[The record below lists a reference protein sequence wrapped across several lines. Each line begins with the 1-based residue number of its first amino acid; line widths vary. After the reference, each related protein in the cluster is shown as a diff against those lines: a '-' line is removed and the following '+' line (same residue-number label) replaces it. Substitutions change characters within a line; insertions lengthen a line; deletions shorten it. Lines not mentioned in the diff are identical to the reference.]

1 MTRVYGQRRAVA
13 LAVATV
19 VWLSGCASYRVPGG
33 PADLRALGVSEEFVE
48 HNTDAVIAQRL
59 ERKPLAGFPTAIA
72 VVRVQDCGY
81 ASYTAR
87 GYGEGRYTVVTVR
100 DVETDEDFDRLQQL
114 PMVRGIA
121 PLNRLVLPTRLMDN
135 SDLRQG
141 AATVRADMLLIYT
154 FDTTFQVKDK
164 VPPLGILTLG
174 LFPDDHARIASTVSA
189 VLMDTRNGYVYG
201 LLEATARKEKT
212 TSGWTRDAV
221 VDKAR
226 REAEAEAFQKL
237 VGEFETTWRRV
248 IDEYAPTEV
257 SDRSRLWGAV
267 SPG

>member
-1 MTRVYGQRRAVA
+1 MTRVYGKRHAVA
-13 LAVATV
+13 LVALSA

-33 PADLRALGVSEEFVE
+33 PADLRALGVSEDFVE
-48 HNTDAVIAQRL
+48 QNTDAAIAGRL
-59 ERKPLAGFPTAIA
+59 ALKPLAGFPTAIA
-72 VVRVQDCGY
+72 VVRVQDRGY
-81 ASYTAR
+81 VSYTAR

-100 DVETDEDFDRLQQL
+100 DVETDEDFDRLHQL

-121 PLNRLVLPTRLMDN
+121 PLNRLVLPTRLRDD

-154 FDTTFQVKDK
+154 FDTTFEVKDK

-189 VLMDTRNGYVYG
+189 VLMDTRNGYVYA
-201 LLEATARKEKT
+201 LLEATVRKEKT

-221 VDKAR
+221 VDEVR
-226 REAEAEAFQKL
+226 REAETEAFQKL
-237 VGEFETTWRRV
+237 VGEFETTWQRV
-248 IDEYAPTEV
+248 VDEYAPT
-257 SDRSRLWGAV
+257 RRAG
-267 SPG
+267 